1 LEFVF
6 ERWCLVA
13 QRFWR
18 HTRDDYWAEFLEA
31 CYYARIGLEQDPVE
45 LALTRARKMAL
56 PEVTG
61 FTDERI
67 RVLAAICREMQ
78 RLVGNSSFYLPTRK
92 LGQLLG
98 AHWSSVARWLVNLE
112 FLEVIRLAPGEVRR
126 RGGNRCPRYYY
137 GAQPEDVEVAA

>member
-1 LEFVF
+1 MF

-45 LALTRARKMAL
+45 SALTRARKMPMPQVA
-56 PEVTG
+56 G
-61 FTDERI
+61 YTDERV
-67 RVLAAICREMQ
+67 RLLAAICREMR
-78 RLVGNSSFYLPTRK
+78 RLVSDNTFFLPTHK

-98 AHWSSVARWLVNLE
+98 AHWSSVARWLVSLQI
-112 FLEVIRLAPGEVRR
+112 LGVIRLAPGEVRR